1 MKAVQESFRSRFRRI
16 CAAGMLVA
24 LGAALSG
31 CVVVP
36 VRPGGWCYWHPYR
49 CR

>member
-1 MKAVQESFRSRFRRI
+1 MPNFVPR
-16 CAAGMLVA
+16 AAVA
-24 LGAALSG
+24 LGLLLLAAALSG

-36 VRPGGWCYWHPYR
+36 VRPAGWCYWHPGA